1 MLLHG
6 IVTAADVQDRDGGLA
21 LLATL
26 FGLFPFLGKLFA
38 DSAYQGPVFHR
49 ALAGIDCPI
58 SRPRSS
64 SDPDRVLLGFY
75 HRAECLTHVGDSQ
88 AVRSLTQ
95 CGEPMR
101 FGYRHTRKT
110 SWPSKDFDSVS
121 LRRLAKR
128 TRDATQ
134 SRRLLA
140 LAEVYDGGS
149 RTDASRI
156 GGVGLQIIRDWVLR
170 FNARGLDGLVDGKSP
185 GAPSKL
191 NADHRRALA
200 EVVEAGPVP
209 AVDGVVRWRRKDLA
223 RWLLETFAISLDETT
238 VGRELKALGFAKI
251 SARPRHYAQNELAVE
266 AFKTKLPRRTGEDP
280 GEAPERRRDRAVVAR

>member
-1 MLLHG
+1 M
-6 IVTAADVQDRDGGLA
+6 
-21 LLATL
+21 
-26 FGLFPFLGKLFA
+26 
-38 DSAYQGPVFHR
+38 
-49 ALAGIDCPI
+49 
-58 SRPRSS
+58 
-64 SDPDRVLLGFY
+64 VL
-75 HRAECLTHVGDSQ
+75 RN
-88 AVRSLTQ
+88 
-95 CGEPMR
+95 
-101 FGYRHTRKT
+101 
-110 SWPSKDFDSVS
+110 DFDSVS

-170 FNARGLDGLVDGKSP
+170 FNARGPDGLVDGKSP

-266 AFKTKLPRRTGEDP
+266 AFKKIGYPLRSPIRSRSVLKTHKKTPMYGLISTHSYRIGNKGKFHNHES
-280 GEAPERRRDRAVVAR
+280 

>member
-1 MLLHG
+1 M
-6 IVTAADVQDRDGGLA
+6 AA
-21 LLATL
+21 
-26 FGLFPFLGKLFA
+26 P
-38 DSAYQGPVFHR
+38 
-49 ALAGIDCPI
+49 IDL
-58 SRPRSS
+58 RN
-64 SDPDRVLLGFY
+64 
-75 HRAECLTHVGDSQ
+75 
-88 AVRSLTQ
+88 
-95 CGEPMR
+95 
-101 FGYRHTRKT
+101 
-110 SWPSKDFDSVS
+110 DFDSVS

-128 TRDATQ
+128 TRVATQ

-170 FNARGLDGLVDGKSP
+170 FNARGPDGLVDGKSP

-266 AFKTKLPRRTGEDP
+266 AFKKKLPRRTGEDP

>member
-1 MLLHG
+1 M
-6 IVTAADVQDRDGGLA
+6 AA
-21 LLATL
+21 
-26 FGLFPFLGKLFA
+26 P
-38 DSAYQGPVFHR
+38 
-49 ALAGIDCPI
+49 IDL
-58 SRPRSS
+58 RN
-64 SDPDRVLLGFY
+64 
-75 HRAECLTHVGDSQ
+75 
-88 AVRSLTQ
+88 
-95 CGEPMR
+95 
-101 FGYRHTRKT
+101 
-110 SWPSKDFDSVS
+110 DFDSVS

-170 FNARGLDGLVDGKSP
+170 FNARGPDGLGRWEVTGRT
-185 GAPSKL
+185 SKL

-251 SARPRHYAQNELAVE
+251 SARPRTTR
-266 AFKTKLPRRTGEDP
+266 KTSWPSRLLKKTSPPNWRRSGR
-280 GEAPERRRDRAVVAR
+280 GSRKASR

>member
-1 MLLHG
+1 M
-6 IVTAADVQDRDGGLA
+6 AA
-21 LLATL
+21 
-26 FGLFPFLGKLFA
+26 P
-38 DSAYQGPVFHR
+38 
-49 ALAGIDCPI
+49 IDL
-58 SRPRSS
+58 RN
-64 SDPDRVLLGFY
+64 
-75 HRAECLTHVGDSQ
+75 
-88 AVRSLTQ
+88 
-95 CGEPMR
+95 
-101 FGYRHTRKT
+101 
-110 SWPSKDFDSVS
+110 DFDSVS

-170 FNARGLDGLVDGKSP
+170 FNARGPDGLVDGKSP

-266 AFKTKLPRRTGEDP
+266 AFKKGTYMRECPTLTPSRLNRLPGICGSWWKSPARRSP
-280 GEAPERRRDRAVVAR
+280 PASVSRPLPPIP

>member
-1 MLLHG
+1 M
-6 IVTAADVQDRDGGLA
+6 AA
-21 LLATL
+21 
-26 FGLFPFLGKLFA
+26 P
-38 DSAYQGPVFHR
+38 
-49 ALAGIDCPI
+49 IDL
-58 SRPRSS
+58 RN
-64 SDPDRVLLGFY
+64 
-75 HRAECLTHVGDSQ
+75 
-88 AVRSLTQ
+88 
-95 CGEPMR
+95 
-101 FGYRHTRKT
+101 
-110 SWPSKDFDSVS
+110 DFDSVS

-266 AFKTKLPRRTGEDP
+266 AFKKNFPAVDRRAMPGVKPTHPDRWRARSPAPEALRPVTARRYFPAAASDVTMQLRAAADATGE
-280 GEAPERRRDRAVVAR
+280 R

>member
-1 MLLHG
+1 M
-6 IVTAADVQDRDGGLA
+6 AA
-21 LLATL
+21 
-26 FGLFPFLGKLFA
+26 P
-38 DSAYQGPVFHR
+38 
-49 ALAGIDCPI
+49 IDL
-58 SRPRSS
+58 RN
-64 SDPDRVLLGFY
+64 
-75 HRAECLTHVGDSQ
+75 
-88 AVRSLTQ
+88 
-95 CGEPMR
+95 
-101 FGYRHTRKT
+101 
-110 SWPSKDFDSVS
+110 DFDSVS

-149 RTDASRI
+149 RADASRI

-170 FNARGLDGLVDGKSP
+170 FNARGPDGLVDGKSP

-223 RWLLETFAISLDETT
+223 RWLLETFAISPDETT

-266 AFKTKLPRRTGEDP
+266 AFKKRLSLRTVCVHGMFFLDS
-280 GEAPERRRDRAVVAR
+280 GR